1 MQSPVRTPWPSILLL
16 FLSGFSSMIFLG
28 IGLLMGIAGII
39 ELISGSPETA
49 ESSLTLSAGS
59 IFLGLALFPG
69 IYYSLMHVLNKP
81 AVQLPFHRI
90 PTWLVVSVWLA
101 AALLTALAE
110 SIESIPLVSIPL
122 NLVLLILPIWILI
135 RIALRGLDSGSDELR
150 WGTFTI
156 GMTVV
161 PFLIGFAEVMVI
173 LAAGSGAVFWI
184 ALNPELINTIE
195 SFSTRLM
202 YTNNPD
208 AITRI
213 MAPYIFSPVA
223 IGAGLVFFSA
233 IIPIIEE
240 LIKPL
245 GVWLSPNKIMT
256 PRQGFAM
263 GVLGGAAY
271 ALVESLG
278 MSPGIPEASNL
289 LSIVRAGTDLVHIV
303 TTGLMGWAL
312 VSAWRERKYLQLGI
326 TYLLVIVIHGM
337 WNALALS
344 SAAQIAIDYLP
355 NPSMFVQNLP
365 TVSAIG
371 LAVLSIINLLIL
383 LIINTRLNSTSL
395 LNQEMSNPE
404 NR

>member
-1 MQSPVRTPWPSILLL
+1 MQTPIRTPWPSVLLL
-16 FLSGFSSMIFLG
+16 FLSGFSSMVFLG
-28 IGLLMGIAGII
+28 VGILMGIAGII
-39 ELISGSPETA
+39 ELISGSLETA
-49 ESSLTLSAGS
+49 ESTLTLSAGS

-69 IYYSLMHVLNKP
+69 IYYSLMHVMNKP
-81 AVQLPFHRI
+81 AIQLPFNRI
-90 PTWLVVSVWLA
+90 PTWLIASIWLVS
-101 AALLTALAE
+101 ALLTALVETA
-110 SIESIPLVSIPL
+110 ESIPLVSIPL
-122 NLVLLILPIWILI
+122 NLITLVLPIWILI
-135 RIALRGLDSGSDELR
+135 RIALRGLNSGSPVLR

-156 GMTVV
+156 GLTVV
-161 PFLIGFAEVMVI
+161 PLLIGFAEAMII
-173 LAAGSGAVFWI
+173 LAAGIAAIFWI

-195 SFSTRLM
+195 SLGARLM
-202 YTNNPD
+202 YTNNPE

-213 MAPYIFSPVA
+213 MAPYIYSPVV
-223 IGAGLVFFSA
+223 IGAGLIFFSA
-233 IIPIIEE
+233 IIPIVEE
-240 LIKPL
+240 LLKPL
-245 GVWLSPNKIMT
+245 GVWLCPNKLMT
-256 PRQGFAM
+256 PRQGFAI

-312 VSAWRERKYLQLGI
+312 VSAWRERKYIQLGI

-355 NPSMFVQNLP
+355 NPSTFVQSLP

-371 LAVLSIINLLIL
+371 LVVLSIINLSIL
-383 LIINTRLNSTSL
+383 LVINTRLNSPAIS
-395 LNQEMSNPE
+395 NQEMTSLE
-404 NR
+404 

>member
-1 MQSPVRTPWPSILLL
+1 
-16 FLSGFSSMIFLG
+16 MIFLG
-28 IGLLMGIAGII
+28 VGILMGIAGII
-39 ELISGSPETA
+39 ELFSGTPETA
-49 ESSLTLSAGS
+49 ESTLTLSAGS
-59 IFLGLALFPG
+59 IFLGLVLIPA
-69 IYYSLMHVLNKP
+69 IYYSFMHVMNKP
-81 AVQLPFHRI
+81 ALPLPFHRI
-90 PTWLVVSVWLA
+90 PTWLIVSIWLVS
-101 AALLTALAE
+101 ALLTALVE
-110 SIESIPLVSIPL
+110 TIESVPLVSIPL
-122 NLVLLILPIWILI
+122 NLVTLILPVWILI
-135 RIALRGLDSGSDELR
+135 RIALRGLDSGSPELH
-150 WGTFTI
+150 WGTFTL

-161 PFLIGFAEVMVI
+161 PLLIGFAEVMII
-173 LAAGSGAVFWI
+173 LVAGIAAIFWI

-195 SFSTRLM
+195 SLSARLM
-202 YTNNPD
+202 YINNPE

-213 MAPYIFSPVA
+213 VAPYIFSPIV
-223 IGAGLVFFSA
+223 IGAGLIFFSA

-245 GVWLSPNKIMT
+245 GVWLSPNKLVT
-256 PRQGFAM
+256 PKQGFAM

-312 VSAWRERKYLQLGI
+312 VSAWREWKYIQLGI
-326 TYLLVIVIHGM
+326 TYLLVIVIHGT

-355 NPSMFVQNLP
+355 NPSKVVQSLP

-371 LAVLSIINLLIL
+371 LVVLSIINLSIL
-383 LIINTRLNSTSL
+383 LFINTSLNSTALS
-395 LNQEMSNPE
+395 NHEMTSIE
-404 NR
+404 